1 MLIWYY
7 SKFWHYACSWVSLSN
22 VLVLQPYFSKSCW
35 TVFISCIFYEGKK
48 KKKKSKT
55 HNSWNYTEMKGY
67 TLKTVKTKPNNSK
80 NKSQKIHIPLSELFC
95 PNLIITGQ
103 WINYRCQLC
112 KITSDRNVA
121 FIFTLFSI

>member
-1 MLIWYY
+1 MLCLYDITVSFDIMPVLEYL
-7 SKFWHYACSWVSLSN
+7 SQMFWFYNLIFLRVVELSLF
-22 VLVLQPYFSKSCW
+22 PAFSMK
-35 TVFISCIFYEGKK
+35 GKR

-55 HNSWNYTEMKGY
+55 HSSWNYTEMKGY

-103 WINYRCQLC
+103 
-112 KITSDRNVA
+112 
-121 FIFTLFSI
+121 